1 MGVDYSDLMRLVGG
15 HVEARIVQTALE
27 LEIFENIGNQALEA
41 ASVANSLDLEPR
53 ATELMLNALTA
64 LGLLRKRE
72 ERFSLTDVSAKYLK
86 GDSPG
91 YLGGMIRFESS
102 LWHCWTSLTEAI
114 RSGRPVR
121 PPNMYQD
128 NPKET
133 AIFIDAMDSLVK
145 ARGDAE
151 IMAGAFDWDNAHEL
165 LDVGSGPA
173 TYPISLCQRFSNL
186 RATIFDLPA
195 TIKLT
200 EGYVRE
206 AGLSSRIRLISGDY
220 RVDEITGSYDVIFLS
235 NIIHGESYEVNQRL
249 MAKLSAVLERGG
261 SVIIKDHILDSMRAH
276 PAVGAVFS
284 LLMLLTTEAGRCY
297 ALDEVKAWML
307 AAGLMQIRQIDLL
320 APLNSSLIIA
330 SKQESIHNSC

>member
-1 MGVDYSDLMRLVGG
+1 MDYSGLIKLASG
-15 HVEARIVQTALE
+15 HVEARIVQAALE
-27 LEIFENIGNQALEA
+27 LRIFETLESHALEA
-41 ASVANSLDLEPR
+41 VSVANSLNLEPR

-64 LGLLRKRE
+64 LGLLCKRE
-72 ERFSLTDVSAKYLK
+72 ARFSLTDVSARYLQR
-86 GDSPG
+86 SAPG
-91 YLGGMIRFESS
+91 YLGDMIRFEAS

-121 PPNMYQD
+121 AANMYQD

-151 IMAGAFDWDNAHEL
+151 IMAEVFDWDNAREL

-195 TIKLT
+195 TLALT

-206 AGLSSRIRLISGDY
+206 AGLTSRIRLISGDY
-220 RVDEITGSYDVIFLS
+220 RVDEVPGNYDVIFLS
-235 NIIHGESYEVNQRL
+235 NIIHSESFEVNQRL
-249 MAKLSAVLERGG
+249 ILNLSSVLEPGG
-261 SVIIKDHILDSMRAH
+261 SVMVKDHILDSTRINP
-276 PAVGAVFS
+276 PAGALFS
-284 LLMLLTTEAGRCY
+284 LLMLLTTQAGRCY
-297 ALDEVKAWML
+297 AFDEVEAWMS
-307 AAGLMQIRQIDLL
+307 AAGLTHIRQIDLP
-320 APLNSSLIIA
+320 APLNSSLIMA
-330 SKQESIHNSC
+330 TKGEHVTNSC

>member
-1 MGVDYSDLMRLVGG
+1 MGMDYSDLMRLASG
-15 HVEARIVQTALE
+15 HVEARIVQAALE
-27 LEIFENIGNQALEA
+27 LEIFEIIGSHAVVA
-41 ASVANSLDLEPR
+41 ASVATSLDLEPR

-86 GDSPG
+86 RATPG
-91 YLGGMIRFESS
+91 YLGGMIRFETS
-102 LWHCWTSLTEAI
+102 LWHCWTSLPEAI

-121 PPNMYQD
+121 PANMYQD

-133 AIFIDAMDSLVK
+133 VIFIGAMDSLVK

-151 IMAGAFDWDNAHEL
+151 IMAGAFDWHNAHEL

-195 TIKLT
+195 TIELT

-220 RVDEITGSYDVIFLS
+220 RVDEIPGSYDVIFLS
-235 NIIHGESYEVNQRL
+235 NIIHGESFEVNQRL
-249 MAKLSAVLERGG
+249 MIKLSSVLEPGG
-261 SVIIKDHILDSMRAH
+261 SVIIKDHILDHTRAN
-276 PAVGAVFS
+276 PPVGAVFS
-284 LLMLLTTEAGRCY
+284 LLMLLATEGGRCY

-307 AAGLMQIRQIDLL
+307 AAGLMHIRQIDLP
-320 APLNSSLIIA
+320 APMNSSLVIA
-330 SKQESIHNSC
+330 TKQESIKNSC

>member
-1 MGVDYSDLMRLVGG
+1 MDYSDLMKLAGG
-15 HVEARIVQTALE
+15 HVEARIVQAAVE
-27 LEIFENIGNQALEA
+27 LEIFETMGSHALEA
-41 ASVANSLDLEPR
+41 ASIADSLDLEPR

-72 ERFSLTDVSAKYLK
+72 DRFSLTDLSARYLK
-86 GDSPG
+86 RGAPG
-91 YLGGMIRFESS
+91 YLGGMIRFEAS
-102 LWHCWTSLTEAI
+102 LWHCWASLTEAI

-121 PPNMYQD
+121 PADMYQE
-128 NPKET
+128 NPTET

-151 IMAGAFDWDNAHEL
+151 IMAEAFDWDNAREL

-195 TIKLT
+195 TLALT
-200 EGYVRE
+200 ECYVRE

-220 RVDEITGSYDVIFLS
+220 RVDEIPGSYDVIFLS
-235 NIIHGESYEVNQRL
+235 NIIHGESFEINQRL
-249 MAKLSAVLERGG
+249 MVDLSSVLKPGG
-261 SVIIKDHILDSMRAH
+261 SIIVKDHILDSTRAN
-276 PAVGAVFS
+276 PPTGALFS

-297 ALDEVKAWML
+297 TLDEVKAWML
-307 AAGLMQIRQIDLL
+307 AAGLMHIRQIDLP

-330 SKQESIHNSC
+330 TKEDRVKNSC

>member
-1 MGVDYSDLMRLVGG
+1 MGVDYSDLMRLASGY
-15 HVEARIVQTALE
+15 VEARIVQTALE
-27 LEIFENIGNQALEA
+27 LEIFENIGSQAVEA
-41 ASVANSLDLEPR
+41 ASVAASLDLEPR

-64 LGLLRKRE
+64 LGLLRKRA

-86 GDSPG
+86 RDAPS
-91 YLGGMIRFESS
+91 YLGGMIRFETS
-102 LWHCWTSLTEAI
+102 LWHCWTSLTDAI

-121 PPNMYQD
+121 PPDMYQD
-128 NPKET
+128 SSNET
-133 AIFIDAMDSLVK
+133 AVFIDAMDSLVK
-145 ARGDAE
+145 ARGDAA
-151 IMAGAFDWDNAHEL
+151 IMAGAFDWHKAHEL

-186 RATIFDLPA
+186 RVTIFDLPR

-206 AGLSSRIRLISGDY
+206 AGLSNRIRLISGDY
-220 RVDEITGSYDVIFLS
+220 RVDEIPGSYDVIFLS
-235 NIIHGESYEVNQRL
+235 NIIHGEGFEVNQRL
-249 MAKLSAVLERGG
+249 MFKLSSVLEPGG
-261 SVIIKDHILDSMRAH
+261 SVVVKDHILDSTRAH
-276 PAVGAVFS
+276 PPVGALFS

-307 AAGLMQIRQIDLL
+307 AAGLRQIRQIDLP

-330 SKQESIHNSC
+330 RKPESIENAC

>member
-1 MGVDYSDLMRLVGG
+1 MGVDYSDLMRLASG
-15 HVEARIVQTALE
+15 HVEARIVQAALE
-27 LEIFENIGNQALEA
+27 LEIFENIGSQAVEA

-53 ATELMLNALTA
+53 ATELMLNGLTA
-64 LGLLRKRE
+64 LGLLRKRA
-72 ERFSLTDVSAKYLK
+72 ERFSLTDVSEKYLK
-86 GDSPG
+86 RDAPG
-91 YLGGMIRFESS
+91 YLGGMIRFETS

-133 AIFIDAMDSLVK
+133 AIFINAMDSLVK
-145 ARGDAE
+145 ARGDAA
-151 IMAGAFDWDNAHEL
+151 IMVGAFDWDKAHEL

-206 AGLSSRIRLISGDY
+206 AGLSNRIRLISGDY
-220 RVDEITGSYDVIFLS
+220 RVDEIPGSYDVIFLS
-235 NIIHGESYEVNQRL
+235 NIIHGEGFEVNQRL
-249 MAKLSAVLERGG
+249 MFKLSSVLEPGG
-261 SVIIKDHILDSMRAH
+261 SVIVKDHILDSTRAH
-276 PAVGAVFS
+276 PPVGALLS
-284 LLMLLTTEAGRCY
+284 LVMLLTTEAGRCY
-297 ALDEVKAWML
+297 AFDEVKAWML
-307 AAGLMQIRQIDLL
+307 AAGLRQIRQIDLP

-330 SKQESIHNSC
+330 SKQETIENSC

>member
-1 MGVDYSDLMRLVGG
+1 MGMEYSDLMKLASG
-15 HVEARIVQTALE
+15 HVEARIVQAAVE
-27 LEIFENIGNQALEA
+27 LGIFESIGSQALEA

-64 LGLLRKRE
+64 LKLLRKHDE
-72 ERFSLTDVSAKYLK
+72 QFSLTEVSAKYLK
-86 GDSPG
+86 RDAPG
-91 YLGGMIRFESS
+91 YLGGMIRFETS

-121 PPNMYQD
+121 LPNMYQD

-133 AIFIDAMDSLVK
+133 AIFIDAMDTLVK

-151 IMAGAFDWDNAHEL
+151 IMAGAFDWDNAPEL

-173 TYPISLCQRFSNL
+173 TYPISLCQRFFNL
-186 RATIFDLPA
+186 RATIFDLPE

-200 EGYVRE
+200 KEYVRE

-220 RVDEITGSYDVIFLS
+220 RVDEIRGSYDVIFLS
-235 NIIHGESYEVNQRL
+235 NIIHGESFEVNQRL
-249 MAKLSAVLERGG
+249 MVKLSSVLKPGG
-261 SVIIKDHILDSMRAH
+261 SLIVKDHILDSTRAK
-276 PAVGAVFS
+276 PPVGAVFS
-284 LLMLLTTEAGRCY
+284 LLMLLTTDAGRCY
-297 ALDEVKAWML
+297 AVDEVKAWMS
-307 AAGLMQIRQIDLL
+307 AAGLMHISQIDLP

-330 SKQESIHNSC
+330 TKQESIENSC